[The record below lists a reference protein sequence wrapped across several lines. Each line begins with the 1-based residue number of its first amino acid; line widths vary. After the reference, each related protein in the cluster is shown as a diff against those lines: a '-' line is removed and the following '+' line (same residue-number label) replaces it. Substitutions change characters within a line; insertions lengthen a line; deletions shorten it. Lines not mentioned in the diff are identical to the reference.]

1 MVKTV
6 QGLPAEAGDRIEITG
21 HAVGNAPRNGE
32 ITEVLGEPGH
42 EHFRVRWEDGHE
54 SISFPAEDAVISR
67 PKARRPQK
75 GLTPI

>member
-6 QGLPAEAGDRIEITG
+6 QGLPAEVGDLIEITG

-54 SISFPAEDAVISR
+54 SINFPAEDAVISR
-67 PKARRPQK
+67 PRARRPR
-75 GLTPI
+75 TS